1 MNMKCLH
8 QRRIFIECQANP
20 DTTAYNMPLLFE
32 IQGLLDEEK
41 LKNVF
46 IDMMKRHEAL
56 RTSFYIC
63 KEQIVQR
70 IHQTKEFDL
79 ENITVFD
86 NNIEKAAREIVKP
99 FDLTKAPLMR
109 AAILNMEEKKYLFI
123 DMHHIVSDGV
133 SMGLFSEEFIQIY
146 DGKELEPAIYQYKDY
161 SEWSIRNDTKVVQSQ
176 KEYWIKE
183 FEGDIP
189 ALNLPAD
196 FQRPAIKDYYG
207 AEVTIFLDEVLTKKL
222 MELSRD
228 TNTTLYMV
236 LLSAFTLMLSKLS
249 GQKDLV
255 VGSPIAGR
263 TIPQLEKI
271 FGVFINSI
279 AIHAQIDYNLTYRNI
294 WNILEERYWE
304 HMIIRPISL
313 ISLLMILT

>member
-1 MNMKCLH
+1 MKK
-8 QRRIFIECQANP
+8 I
-20 DTTAYNMPLLFE
+20 
-32 IQGLLDEEK
+32 
-41 LKNVF
+41 KNVF

-183 FEGDIP
+183 FEG
-189 ALNLPAD
+189 
-196 FQRPAIKDYYG
+196 
-207 AEVTIFLDEVLTKKL
+207 IFST
-222 MELSRD
+222 
-228 TNTTLYMV
+228 
-236 LLSAFTLMLSKLS
+236 
-249 GQKDLV
+249 
-255 VGSPIAGR
+255 
-263 TIPQLEKI
+263 
-271 FGVFINSI
+271 
-279 AIHAQIDYNLTYRNI
+279 
-294 WNILEERYWE
+294 
-304 HMIIRPISL
+304 
-313 ISLLMILT
+313 